1 MYSYGL
7 SFQMREGSKQ
17 LLLLLDVR
25 AVRSFLMDGTDVT
38 CVSFQLKH
46 IPPYGFLYYK
56 QLQSLFRQCGQVKSI
71 VFDGAK

>member
-1 MYSYGL
+1 MWLSGAQIGQVCRVLVWAELTNEGGL
-7 SFQMREGSKQ
+7 GCQV
-17 LLLLLDVR
+17 L
-25 AVRSFLMDGTDVT
+25 TD
-38 CVSFQLKH
+38 CVPFQLKH